1 MMRRHQQRGKTM
13 AVCHML
19 RARQELWTSGGVDS
33 VSCTMV
39 TRKECVALSGLAS
52 SVRICEEVN

>member
-1 MMRRHQQRGKTM
+1 M

-19 RARQELWTSGGVDS
+19 RARHELWTSGGVDS

-39 TRKECVALSGLAS
+39 TRKECVALSGLTS